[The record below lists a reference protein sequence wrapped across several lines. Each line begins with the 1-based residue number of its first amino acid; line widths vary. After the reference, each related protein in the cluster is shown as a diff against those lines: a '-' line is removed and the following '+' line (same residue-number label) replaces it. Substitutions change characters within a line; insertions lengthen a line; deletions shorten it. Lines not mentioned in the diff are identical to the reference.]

1 MAKKNCFDSGM
12 VVRELYGKGAARCS
26 KGKYILTKI
35 ENIVE
40 SFLRNDT
47 ASPSTITPHDT
58 LQSLTNRGV
67 LKSRA
72 KLVLKN
78 DKPVLTF
85 RTNGIM
91 LYCDIVETMNEHTGV
106 VMSVRSMGQTRVLN
120 IISSDQ
126 LASFLMKIDT
136 KMGQWLKDWEKL
148 LYQSWQKA
156 NTMTLANGSINEYL
170 KERLSD
176 ADLTY
181 SFKLEVDKSVVKIN
195 LLRGLSLEAVV
206 PNDDFYYQV
215 DLLISQALVF
225 NMQLKALPDE
235 IEIKKN

>member
-1 MAKKNCFDSGM
+1 MAKKSSFDSGM
-12 VVRELYGKGAARCS
+12 VVRELYGSGAARCS

-47 ASPSTITPHDT
+47 SSPSTITAHDT
-58 LQSLTNRGV
+58 LQSLSDRGV

-72 KLVLKN
+72 KLVLKHG
-78 DKPVLTF
+78 KPMLTF
-85 RTNGIM
+85 KTNGIM

-106 VMSVRSMGQTRVLN
+106 VISVRAMGRTKLLN
-120 IISSDQ
+120 IISSEQ
-126 LASFLMKIDT
+126 LASFLIKIDS

-156 NTMTLANGSINEYL
+156 NTMTLANESINEYL
-170 KERLSD
+170 KDRLSD
-176 ADLTY
+176 AELTY
-181 SFKLEVDKSVVKIN
+181 SFTLEVDKSIVRIN
-195 LLRGLSLEAVV
+195 LLRGLALESVV

-235 IEIKKN
+235 IEIKKD